1 MSELSEGISVTSF
14 DVSSSS
20 SSDDAEDEMEDG
32 LEKQV
37 RQYFAHSKM
46 SVDRKVYLGVLI

>member
-14 DVSSSS
+14 DVSSSSS

-46 SVDRKVYLGVLI
+46 SVDRKVGVLI

>member
-37 RQYFAHSKM
+37 RQYFAYSKM
-46 SVDRKVYLGVLI
+46 SVDRKVGVLI

>member
-14 DVSSSS
+14 DVSS

-37 RQYFAHSKM
+37 RQYFAYSKT
-46 SVDRKVYLGVLI
+46 SVDRKVGVLI